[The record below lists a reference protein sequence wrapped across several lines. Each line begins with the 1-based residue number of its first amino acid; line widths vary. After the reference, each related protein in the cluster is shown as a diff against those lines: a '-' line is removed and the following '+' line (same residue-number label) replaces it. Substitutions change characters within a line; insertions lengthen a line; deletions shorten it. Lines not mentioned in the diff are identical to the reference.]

1 MGSTPNSE
9 KNCIL
14 PTRCESFPVMPKKK
28 PDHEKAKKISI
39 SIPRAIWNLAEIQM
53 FHRRQG
59 DSEYIRELIKAD
71 THELWMQQQKGIPTL
86 MAADPEP
93 KRSGNEIAPSVQPIK
108 VYSGRKKTNQEG

>member
-1 MGSTPNSE
+1 
-9 KNCIL
+9 
-14 PTRCESFPVMPKKK
+14 MPKKK

-71 THELWMQQQKGIPTL
+71 THELWVQQNQASPTL
-86 MAADPEP
+86 MAAEDTPEYG
-93 KRSGNEIAPSVQPIK
+93 KRSENAIAPPAPRCSVSYTP
-108 VYSGRKKTNQEG
+108 KKTRRKQ